1 MLNRKETIIKMR
13 KNIDLYFDES
23 SIWTKILKMKLE
35 RIEESNVSLTRLLDH
50 YKKQMTDLENAFIEV
65 ERSLKDGN
73 NISVLKTRIEIMYN
87 DNLKLLK
94 YIEEVENEI
103 LDSIQDLKIKIEF
116 EIRI

>member
-1 MLNRKETIIKMR
+1 MLNREETLIKMR
-13 KNIDLYFDES
+13 KNIEFYFDES
-23 SIWTKILKMKLE
+23 LIWTKILIMKLE

-50 YKKQMTDLENAFIEV
+50 YKKQMIDLECAFIEI
-65 ERSLKDGN
+65 EKIMKEGN
-73 NISVLKTRIEIMYN
+73 DISILKTRIEIMYN

-116 EIRI
+116 EIRN

>member
-1 MLNRKETIIKMR
+1 MLNREETLIKMR
-13 KNIDLYFDES
+13 KNIELYFDES

-35 RIEESNVSLTRLLDH
+35 RIEESNESLTRLLDH
-50 YKKQMTDLENAFIEV
+50 YKKQMIDLENAFIEI
-65 ERSLKDGN
+65 EKLMKEGN
-73 NISVLKTRIEIMYN
+73 NISILKTRIEIMYN

-116 EIRI
+116 EIRN